1 MPENFEAKF
10 IQSLTQQQEKKEN
23 SETSPVQ
30 SENPETVEPA
40 PEIVSKDET
49 HIEERSF
56 LWDGYRVGAD
66 DEAGE
71 YKEPTPEQK
80 KIF

>member
-10 IQSLTQQQEKKEN
+10 IQSLTQQQKKKEN

-56 LWDGYRVGAD
+56 LWDGYRVGEV

>member
-10 IQSLTQQQEKKEN
+10 IQSFTQQQEEKKNFEI
-23 SETSPVQ
+23 SPVQ
-30 SENPETVEPA
+30 AENPETVESA
-40 PEIVSKDET
+40 PEVVPKDET

-56 LWDGYRVGAD
+56 LWDGYRVGEV